1 MMRTRSIQPGDI
13 VFCNK
18 SGRPFY
24 AKVIGA
30 GPGGTL
36 AVEPIERN
44 IRHRRVK
51 ATEIADHWAHTV
63 ATRREDRAPQAQT
76 TLDLPPAA

>member
-13 VFCNK
+13 VLCNK
-18 SGRPFY
+18 GGRPFY

-30 GPGGTL
+30 GAGGTL
-36 AVEPIERN
+36 NVEPLERN
-44 IRHRRVK
+44 VRHRQVK
-51 ATEIADHWAHTV
+51 AAEIADHWAHAV

-76 TLDLPPAA
+76 TLDLQPPA

>member
-1 MMRTRSIQPGDI
+1 MRTRSIQPGDI

-30 GPGGTL
+30 GARGTL
-36 AVEPIERN
+36 VVEPIERN
-44 IRHRRVK
+44 VRHRQVK
-51 ATEIADHWAHTV
+51 AAEIADHWAHV
-63 ATRREDRAPQAQT
+63 AATRREDRTPQAQT

>member
-24 AKVIGA
+24 ARVIGA
-30 GPGGTL
+30 GAGGTL
-36 AVEPIERN
+36 TVAPIERN
-44 IRHRRVK
+44 IRHRQVT
-51 ATEIADHWAHTV
+51 ASEIADHWAHAV
-63 ATRREDRAPQAQT
+63 ATRRQDRTPREQT
-76 TLDLPPAA
+76 TLDLQPPA